1 MEYYTAIKND
11 DFMNFVGKLLEP
23 ENIIQIEVTQ
33 IQKDIHD
40 MYSLING
47 Y

>member
-1 MEYYTAIKND
+1 MKCYTAIKND